1 MPDDR
6 VTAPP
11 PLRSPAE
18 IRTAMILNGPVL
30 PTILKLAAPNLVV
43 MLAQAL
49 ANFLESYYVGLIG
62 VDALAGAALVF
73 PMVMLMMMMSGG
85 GIGGGV
91 SSAVARALGAG
102 QQEKAD
108 ALALHAVVIA
118 LLLGLACSLVLLVG
132 GPLIYR
138 ALGGEGAALTSAL
151 IYSGAIFSG
160 AVFLWLMNCL
170 AAVLR
175 GAGNMALPAG
185 VLVGGVPLLLLF
197 SPALIFGVG
206 PLPGLGIAGAGLALA
221 LYYLIASAVLLI
233 SLIRGRGGVRL
244 SLKHPLR
251 RDLFA
256 EILGVGLWSSLN
268 TVLSNLCVIVATFFV
283 ARTSME
289 ALAGFGLGIRI
300 EYLQIPIVFGIGT
313 GMVAMVGMNMGAGQV
328 ARARR
333 IAWTGA
339 AVAACATQT
348 VGLAAALFP
357 EAWLGLFTE
366 DPQAI
371 ATGALYLRTVAPAYA
386 FLGIGLALYFA
397 SQGAGRV
404 GWTTIASFARL
415 ATLVV
420 GCLVVSRLYPDN
432 IAALC
437 AVLVAGLIVLA
448 LVNSLPW
455 LGRRQ

>member
-1 MPDDR
+1 MNQAA
-6 VTAPP
+6 T
-11 PLRSPAE
+11 LRPAANAAQA
-18 IRTAMILNGPVL
+18 RARMILHGPVL

-73 PMVMLMMMMSGG
+73 PLVMLLMMMSGG
-85 GIGGGV
+85 GIGGGI

-102 QQEKAD
+102 QQDKAD
-108 ALALHAVVIA
+108 ALALHAVVIGLA
-118 LLLGLACSLVLLVG
+118 LGLLCSVILLAG
-132 GPLIYR
+132 GPAIYR
-138 ALGGEGAALTSAL
+138 AMGGEGAGLAAALA
-151 IYSGAIFSG
+151 YSNAIFIG

-170 AAVLR
+170 SSVLR
-175 GAGNMALPAG
+175 GSGNMLLPAAVMTG
-185 VLVGGVPLLLLF
+185 GIPMLLVL
-197 SPALIFGVG
+197 SPVLIFGVG

-221 LYYLIASAVLLI
+221 SYYLLATVVLLI
-233 SLIRGRGGVRL
+233 SLLRGRGGVQL

-251 RDLFA
+251 RALFA
-256 EILGVGLWSSLN
+256 EILGVGAWSSLN
-268 TVLSNLCVIVATFFV
+268 TVFSNLCVVVSTFFV

-313 GMVAMVGMNMGAGQV
+313 GLVAMVGMNMGAGQV

-339 AVAACATQT
+339 LVAAAVTET

-357 EAWLGLFTE
+357 EAWLRLFTS

-371 ATGALYLRTVAPAYA
+371 ATGAVYLRTVAPAYG
-386 FLGIGLALYFA
+386 FLGLGLALYFA
-397 SQGAGRV
+397 AQGTGRMIVPMLAG
-404 GWTTIASFARL
+404 
-415 ATLVV
+415 
-420 GCLVVSRLYPDN
+420 VSRFVVLALGCSLMAWLYPGN
-432 IAALC
+432 IHALC
-437 AVLVAGLIVLA
+437 AALTVA
-448 LVNSLPW
+448 LVVYAALMSLPW
-455 LGRRQ
+455 LGARR